1 MHKLTKACAI
11 PPKVKKIVFERDNG
25 WCVLCGRPG
34 LPEAHF
40 IAKSRHGL
48 GIPENIITLC
58 RACHDQYDFHDFD
71 GKLEETLRAYL
82 EEFYPGFP
90 DSKRIYSKWEGRK

>member
-11 PPKVKKIVFERDNG
+11 PPKVKRIVEERDNG
-25 WCVLCGRPG
+25 WCVLCGLPG
-34 LPEAHF
+34 KPEAHF

-58 RACHDQYDFHDFD
+58 RPCHDQYDFHDFD
-71 GKLEETLRAYL
+71 GTIERRLREYL
-82 EEFYPGFP
+82 EEYYPGFP
-90 DSKRIYSKWEGRK
+90 DDQRIYNKWRSR